1 MKMEKKKKKRSKGL
15 VKLLGVERSDEVR
28 IFPPQ
33 HRTDDRIVCPLTRRP
48 SSIKNASLGPLVL
61 TYVLSDIEG
70 HQLWAGPK
78 ASEGSPAGRMVLLPA
93 PSPNRSQGA

>member
-1 MKMEKKKKKRSKGL
+1 MSQRWEINHVKMEKKNRSKGL
-15 VKLLGVERSDEVR
+15 VKLLEVEGSDEVR

-33 HRTDDRIVCPLTRRP
+33 HRTDERILYPLTRRP

-70 HQLWAGPK
+70 HQLWAGPR
-78 ASEGSPAGRMVLLPA
+78 ASEGSPAGRTVLLPV
-93 PSPNRSQGA
+93 P